1 MESTAWKSIIEG
13 LLFASGDEGIEAK
26 QIAEA
31 IELETKQV
39 KQLLKELQDD
49 YAKQQRGMQI
59 VEFAGS
65 YQMTTRPEH
74 APYFQKL
81 AISPT
86 RASLSQAALETLS
99 IVAYRQP
106 VTRAEIEEVRGVNVD
121 RAVHTL
127 VAKGLIQDV
136 GRAEMIGR
144 PILYGTTKNFLD
156 YFGLSSIRELP
167 DSSDWED
174 VAKLEQETKLLFERL
189 DNRQLTI
196 DDVNEKA

>member
-31 IELETKQV
+31 VELENKQV

-65 YQMTTRPEH
+65 YQMTTRPDH

>member
-1 MESTAWKSIIEG
+1 MELNPLKSIIEG
-13 LLFASGDEGIEAK
+13 LLFASGDEGLEAS

-31 IELETKQV
+31 MEMEKREVVRLM
-39 KQLLKELQDD
+39 KELQSE
-49 YAKQQRGMQI
+49 YRSQNRGMQI
-59 VEFAGS
+59 VEWAGS
-65 YQMTTRPEH
+65 FQMTTLPEY

-99 IVAYRQP
+99 IIAYRQP
-106 VTRAEIEEVRGVNVD
+106 VTRSEIEEIRGVNVD

-127 VAKGLIQDV
+127 IAKGLVQDV
-136 GRAEMIGR
+136 GRAELIGR
-144 PILYGTTKNFLD
+144 PILYGTTKQFLD
-156 YFGLSSIRELP
+156 YFGLGSIRELP

-189 DNRQLTI
+189 ESRQLTI
-196 DDVNEKA
+196 DDVKK

>member
-13 LLFASGDEGIEAK
+13 LLFASGDEGIESK

-31 IELETKQV
+31 VELEHKQV

-49 YAKQQRGMQI
+49 YVKQQRGMQI

-65 YQMTTRPEH
+65 YQMTTRPDH

>member
-1 MESTAWKSIIEG
+1 MGSTAWKSIIEG

-31 IELETKQV
+31 LELETKQV

-49 YAKQQRGMQI
+49 YVKQQRGMQI

-65 YQMTTRPEH
+65 YQMTTCPEH
-74 APYFQKL
+74 AVYFQKL

-144 PILYGTTKNFLD
+144 PILYGTTKQFLD